1 MKREKKWHFKGLV
14 LGALSFLII
23 GIWHPIVIKGEY
35 HLGAKK
41 CAPLFAGIG
50 AACVALSLRIK
61 NVILNSAVA
70 LFGFSAL
77 WGILEVKEQEERV
90 EKGWFPANPKRMN
103 K

>member
-1 MKREKKWHFKGLV
+1 MKKLNFKGIV
-14 LGALSFLII
+14 LGVVSFLII
-23 GIWHPIVIKGEY
+23 GVWHPIVIKGEY
-35 HLGAKK
+35 HLGAKT
-41 CAPLFAGIG
+41 CAPLFAAIG

-61 NVILNSAVA
+61 NVMLNTAVA

-90 EKGWFPANPKRMN
+90 EKGWFPSNPKRIN

>member
-1 MKREKKWHFKGLV
+1 MKKYNFKGIV
-14 LGALSFLII
+14 LGAVSFLII

-35 HLGAKK
+35 HWGAKK

-50 AACVALSLRIK
+50 AACMALSLRLK
-61 NVILNSAVA
+61 NVMANTAVA

-90 EKGWFPANPKRMN
+90 EKGWFSANPKRV
-103 K
+103 KK

>member
-1 MKREKKWHFKGLV
+1 MKKYNFKGIV
-14 LGALSFLII
+14 LGAVSFLII

-50 AACVALSLRIK
+50 AACVALSLRLK
-61 NVILNSAVA
+61 NVMANTAVA

-90 EKGWFPANPKRMN
+90 EKGWFPANPKRV
-103 K
+103 KK

>member
-1 MKREKKWHFKGLV
+1 MKKYNFKGIV
-14 LGALSFLII
+14 LGAVSFLII

-35 HLGAKK
+35 HWGAKK

-50 AACVALSLRIK
+50 AACMALSLRLK
-61 NVILNSAVA
+61 NVMANTAVA

-90 EKGWFPANPKRMN
+90 EKGWCPANPKRV